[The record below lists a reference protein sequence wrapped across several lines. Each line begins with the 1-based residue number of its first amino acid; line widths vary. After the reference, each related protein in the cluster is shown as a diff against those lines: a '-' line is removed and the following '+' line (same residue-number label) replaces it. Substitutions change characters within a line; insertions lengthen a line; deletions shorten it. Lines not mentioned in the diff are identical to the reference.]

1 MCSPG
6 KRVGRGGRRA
16 YARPIVTVVDSKHGR
31 RPRYAALGAPPA
43 THDRSSAP
51 TTLCQRPEARLHVA
65 AAPSFLGSVRDDL
78 LQMLAAHGQEHLLA
92 FWDEL
97 GDEDRAV
104 LAAEIRALDF
114 SLLERLIGEHVGR
127 EPAGEP
133 LLGEL
138 EPVEVERRPG
148 ENAVAAGEAALA
160 AGEVGVVLV
169 AGGQGTRLGF
179 DGPKGT
185 FGVGPVSG
193 ASLFQIHAEKVVA
206 LERRFGRPVP
216 LFVMTS
222 PDNDETTRAFFAQ
235 HDDFGLERVRFF
247 VQGQLPAVDRRSG
260 KLLLAEKGRLA
271 LSPDGHGGVVR
282 ALATR
287 EGAGKSCLDELRAQ
301 GVRTVFYF
309 QVDNALVRVADPAFL
324 GLHRLRGAE
333 MSLKVV
339 EKTEPRERVGIV
351 AVAGGQPQVIEYS
364 DLPAEL
370 AERRG
375 PAGGLELWAG
385 SIAIHAFELGFLERL
400 AQGDVR
406 LPYHRAAKKV
416 SFVDDSGALVRPDEP
431 NAVKFE
437 SFVFDALPLA
447 RRACIVE
454 TSRREEFAPL
464 KNASGSDSPETVRR
478 LISDLHAGWL
488 ERAGATIAPGIPAEI
503 SPLYALDEAELRGK
517 VPPGLRV
524 DRPLYLR

>member
-1 MCSPG
+1 MP
-6 KRVGRGGRRA
+6 
-16 YARPIVTVVDSKHGR
+16 
-31 RPRYAALGAPPA
+31 
-43 THDRSSAP
+43 
-51 TTLCQRPEARLHVA
+51 
-65 AAPSFLGSVRDDL
+65 DDL
-78 LQMLAAHGQEHLLA
+78 RQVLAGHRQEHVLA

-97 GDEDRAV
+97 REGDRAV
-104 LAAEIRALDF
+104 LEAEIRAFDF
-114 SLLERLIGEHVGR
+114 TLLERLIGEHVGR

-133 LLGEL
+133 RLGEL
-138 EPVEVERRPG
+138 EPVEVERRLG
-148 ENAVAAGEAALA
+148 EDAVAAGEAALA

-193 ASLFQIHAEKVVA
+193 ASLFQIHAEKAVA
-206 LERRFGRPVP
+206 LARRFGRAVP
-216 LFVMTS
+216 LYVMTS
-222 PDNDETTRAFFAQ
+222 PDNHEATRAFFAE

-247 VQGQLPAVDRRSG
+247 VQGQLPAVDRLSG

-271 LSPDGHGGVVR
+271 LGPDGHGGVVR

-287 EGAGKSCLDELRAQ
+287 DGSRESCLDELRAQ

-339 EKTEPRERVGIV
+339 EKAEPGERVGIV
-351 AVAGGQPQVIEYS
+351 AVARGEPRVIEYS

-370 AERRG
+370 AERRR
-375 PAGGLELWAG
+375 PDGGLELWAG
-385 SIAIHAFELGFLERL
+385 SIAIHAFELEFLERL
-400 AQGDVR
+400 AKGDVR
-406 LPYHRAAKKV
+406 LPYHRAAKNV
-416 SFVDDSGALVRPDEP
+416 SFVDDSGALVRPEEP
-431 NAVKFE
+431 NAAKFE
-437 SFVFDALPLA
+437 TFVFDALPLA

-503 SPLYALDEAELRGK
+503 SPLFALDEAELRAR
-517 VPPGLRV
+517 VSPGLRV

>member
-1 MCSPG
+1 
-6 KRVGRGGRRA
+6 V
-16 YARPIVTVVDSKHGR
+16 ARD
-31 RPRYAALGAPPA
+31 A
-43 THDRSSAP
+43 
-51 TTLCQRPEARLHVA
+51 
-65 AAPSFLGSVRDDL
+65 SFLGSVPDDL
-78 LQMLAAHGQEHLLA
+78 RQVLARHGQEHVLA

-97 GDEDRAV
+97 REEERAV
-104 LAAEIRALDF
+104 LEAEIRALDF

-133 LLGEL
+133 PPGEL
-138 EPVEVERRPG
+138 EPVEVERGLG

-160 AGEVGVVLV
+160 GGEVDVVLV

-206 LERRFGRPVP
+206 LERRFGRAVP

-222 PDNDETTRAFFAQ
+222 PDNDETTRAFFAE

-247 VQGQLPAVDRRSG
+247 VQGQLPAVDRLSG

-282 ALATR
+282 ALAAR
-287 EGAGKSCLDELRAQ
+287 GGSGVSCLDELRAQ
-301 GVRTVFYF
+301 GVGTVFYF
-309 QVDNALVRVADPAFL
+309 QVDNALVRVADPGFL
-324 GLHRLRGAE
+324 GVHRLRGAE

-339 EKTEPRERVGIV
+339 EKTEPGERVGIV
-351 AVAGGQPQVIEYS
+351 AVAGGEPRVIEYS
-364 DLPAEL
+364 DLAAEL
-370 AERRG
+370 AKRRR
-375 PAGGLELWAG
+375 PDGGLELWAG
-385 SIAIHAFELGFLERL
+385 SIAIHAFELAFLERL
-400 AQGDVR
+400 AEGDVR

-416 SFVDDSGALVRPDEP
+416 TFVDGSGALVRPEEP

-478 LISDLHAGWL
+478 LIGDLHAGWL
-488 ERAGATIAPGIPAEI
+488 QRAGAAVHPGTPVEI
-503 SPLYALDEAELRGK
+503 SPLFALDERELRGK
-517 VPPGLRV
+517 VSPGLRV